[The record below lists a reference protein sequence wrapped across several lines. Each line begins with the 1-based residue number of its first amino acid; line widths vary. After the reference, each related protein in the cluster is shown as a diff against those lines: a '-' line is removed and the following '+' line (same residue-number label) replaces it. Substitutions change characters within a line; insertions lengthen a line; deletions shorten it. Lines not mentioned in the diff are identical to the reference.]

1 MNDILEVDNK
11 KNKNQELYAPKEE
24 IKDNKNQLRKKN
36 RIIKSLSIATGVLA
50 LATLGFGIGF
60 AISESNS
67 MKYQNNLESVYNS
80 NFYSM
85 LDSVN
90 NLENKISKILS
101 STSSSY
107 QRKTLLEASKNA
119 SEAEIAVSSLP
130 LSQNDIQET
139 IKLVNQV
146 SGYTSTLAEN
156 LTQGGKLSS
165 QDLNSLN
172 EIDQSLL
179 QLKQQLNDFARKLN
193 QGVSILNSSFD
204 IDNNSNEFTKML
216 ALSNN
221 DNIEYPT
228 MIYDG
233 PFSDSVVNSTIKG
246 LKGNKVSKTEAMKNV
261 EKCFKNTTD
270 IFFESETKGKFETY
284 NFRVKNT
291 QNETLFVQVTMIE
304 GHILTISGA
313 GANGINTVNEEQA
326 KQIALDFTKTNGI
339 ENGEVVWMDSIGS
352 DVYMNI
358 APVQN
363 NIVLYPDLI
372 KVKIDMTSGT
382 VVGYDA
388 TAYFTNHVERTLSK
402 GNLSLSGTKDKVSK
416 DYQIDNTRYVLTP
429 LDYNREV
436 VCVEVKATKDDNTY
450 YFYYNVQDGSLEN
463 VLKVI
468 KTDNGNLLM

>member
-50 LATLGFGIGF
+50 LSTLGFGIGF

-156 LTQGGKLSS
+156 LTQGGELSS

-270 IFFESETKGKFETY
+270 IVFESETKGKFETY

-326 KQIALDFTKTNGI
+326 KQIALDFTKINGI

-402 GNLSLSGTKDKVSK
+402 GNLSLSGAKDKASK